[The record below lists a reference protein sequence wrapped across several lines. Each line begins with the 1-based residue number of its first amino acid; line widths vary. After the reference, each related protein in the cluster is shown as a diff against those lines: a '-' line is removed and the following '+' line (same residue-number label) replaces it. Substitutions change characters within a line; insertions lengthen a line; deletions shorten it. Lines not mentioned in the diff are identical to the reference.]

1 MSWIRIRI
9 RISPDESGSGFDF
22 YHTNPD
28 PRIRTQIRI
37 AACKCIFSSLFVKHV
52 DSKSALH
59 VKSAH
64 QNEAF
69 FQDFFFLP
77 NCQARTVMQL
87 TDYAVA
93 ILRNVYY
100 LNGLDKIFVFS
111 LLWFYARLLVCL
123 TWFSTFFHVW
133 SSDLKP
139 CALPFKKKCVNRLTE
154 GSL

>member
-1 MSWIRIRI
+1 MFLDIYRICPGSGSVYVQYLSIRIWIR
-9 RISPDESGSGFDF
+9 GFDF

-69 FQDFFFLP
+69 FQDFFFS
-77 NCQARTVMQL
+77 CRIARPGQ
-87 TDYAVA
+87 
-93 ILRNVYY
+93 
-100 LNGLDKIFVFS
+100 
-111 LLWFYARLLVCL
+111 
-123 TWFSTFFHVW
+123 
-133 SSDLKP
+133 
-139 CALPFKKKCVNRLTE
+139 
-154 GSL
+154 

>member
-64 QNEAF
+64 QTEAF
-69 FQDFFFLP
+69 FQDFFFPAELP
-77 NCQARTVMQL
+77 GQ
-87 TDYAVA
+87 DSDA
-93 ILRNVYY
+93 INRLCCCN
-100 LNGLDKIFVFS
+100 S
-111 LLWFYARLLVCL
+111 AERLL
-123 TWFSTFFHVW
+123 
-133 SSDLKP
+133 
-139 CALPFKKKCVNRLTE
+139 FKWI
-154 GSL
+154 G